1 MTILQPDAF
10 IEDNNITE
18 VETLIVVTKEEIP
31 YVMMNSGKIGNAA
44 YDGFAIDLLKV
55 RINSTFINPNLNK
68 KSKFEKYL
76 LIFQIWIFY
85 LIFCCNRKYQ

>member
-68 KSKFEKYL
+68 KSKFN
-76 LIFQIWIFY
+76 LISWFV
-85 LIFCCNRKYQ
+85 

>member
-18 VETLIVVTKEEIP
+18 METLIVVTKEEIP

-55 RINSTFINPNLNK
+55 RINSTFINPNSNK

-76 LIFQIWIFY
+76 LILDFLFNF
-85 LIFCCNRKYQ
+85 LL

>member
-18 VETLIVVTKEEIP
+18 METLIVVTKEEIP

-55 RINSTFINPNLNK
+55 RINSTVQIQIWTRNPNL
-68 KSKFEKYL
+68 KS
-76 LIFQIWIFY
+76 IG
-85 LIFCCNRKYQ
+85 